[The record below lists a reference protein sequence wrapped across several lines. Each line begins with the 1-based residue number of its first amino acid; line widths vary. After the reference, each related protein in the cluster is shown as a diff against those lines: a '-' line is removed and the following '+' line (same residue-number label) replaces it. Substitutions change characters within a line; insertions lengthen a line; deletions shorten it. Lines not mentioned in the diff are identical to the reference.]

1 MITVDFKRIS
11 MKPGCR
17 VLDVGCGTGRH
28 TGAVY
33 RFKDVTVI
41 CADISYDDVLEARKR
56 LVYQDKLGEGL
67 GSYEILL
74 ADIVAL
80 PFPDK
85 FFDLVICSEVLEH
98 IRDQNTAASEIVR
111 VLKPGGNLVVSVP
124 RFFPERICWAL
135 SDDYGSTDKGHIRI
149 YRKKELINLLE
160 NAGVKTRAVR
170 FAHSL
175 HTPYWWLK
183 CIVGPSRDDS
193 RPVNLY
199 HRFLTWDIM
208 KRPRVTRVLETI
220 LNPVLGKSIVLYLR
234 KEKNPG
240 PKNQVFQD

>member
-1 MITVDFKRIS
+1 MITVDFKRLR
-11 MKPGCR
+11 MEPGRR

-28 TGAVY
+28 TAAVH

-41 CADISYDDVLEARKR
+41 GADVSYDDLLEARKR
-56 LVYQDKLGEGL
+56 LICQDALGEGL
-67 GSYEILL
+67 GSYEILA

-80 PFPDK
+80 PFPDN
-85 FFDLVICSEVLEH
+85 FFDHVICSEVLEH
-98 IRDQNTAASEIVR
+98 IRDQDTAAREIAR

-135 SDDYGSTDKGHIRI
+135 SDEYGNTDNGHIRI
-149 YRKKELINLLE
+149 YRKKALITLLE
-160 NAGVKTRAVR
+160 GAGVKTRAVR

-183 CIVGPSRDDS
+183 CIVGPSRNDAW
-193 RPVNLY
+193 PVNLY

-208 KRPRVTRVLETI
+208 KRPRVTRFLDTI
-220 LNPVLGKSIVLYLR
+220 LNPVLGKSIVLYLS
-234 KEKNPG
+234 KEK
-240 PKNQVFQD
+240 